1 MEIEMFTKLL
11 ISITRINIMNT
22 WEGHMRFKNL
32 DLNLLVALD
41 TLIRVRNV
49 SRAADEM
56 FITQSAMSNALGRLR
71 DYFDDPLLIQ
81 VGRGMEL
88 SPLAV
93 TLEQP
98 LRDIIVRIETAV
110 VSTPSFSPQQSTRSI
125 GLVVSDYTLHTLI
138 PPFLRRVA
146 AQAPGIRIDLKPQQN
161 FPHLL
166 LERGEADLLV
176 APTMFCSTNHP
187 MEELFKDEFCAV
199 VDAQGPHAASGL
211 SKEDFISAGH
221 IVMLPPNGGES
232 FAQRACREMGIELK
246 VEVTT
251 FSFTSLPILVK
262 GTKRIALVQRSLA
275 EMMTRLDGL
284 TIAEP
289 PFALPRLEQSVQWH
303 SYRTRD
309 PALIWIRSQLKQA
322 AAERHAA

>member
-1 MEIEMFTKLL
+1 
-11 ISITRINIMNT
+11 
-22 WEGHMRFKNL
+22 MRFKNL

-81 VGRGMEL
+81 VGRSMEL

-93 TLEQP
+93 SLEQP

-110 VSTPSFSPQQSTRSI
+110 VSTPSFSPEQSSRSI

-146 AQAPGIRIDLKPQQN
+146 QHAPGIRIDLKPQQN

-176 APTMFCSTNHP
+176 APTIFCSTNHP
-187 MEELFKDEFCAV
+187 REVLLRDEICCV
-199 VDAQGPHAASGL
+199 VDAAGPYSSSKL
-211 SKEDFISAGH
+211 SEADFVAAGH
-221 IVMLPPNGGES
+221 VVMTPPSGGES
-232 FAQRACREMGIELK
+232 VAQRACRELGLELR
-246 VEVTT
+246 VEVST
-251 FSFTSLPILVK
+251 FSFASLPVLVQ
-262 GTKRIALVQRSLA
+262 GTNRIALVQRGLA
-275 EMMTRLDGL
+275 ERMVKLGGL
-284 TIAEP
+284 AIVASPVAIP
-289 PFALPRLEQSVQWH
+289 PLEQSVQWH
-303 SYRTRD
+303 SFRTRD
-309 PALIWIRSQLKQA
+309 PALMWLRAQLAEA
-322 AAERHAA
+322 AVELEMAGDVFTT